1 MAVGSPRSRW
11 AGSICSSCRSTRRP
25 SSWRSSSPGEDT
37 RIGGCCH
44 TWSHGPTARRDG
56 ASTVAALKTPAVPC
70 VRRFL
75 GGGAGSRGAAAFE
88 AMRAELGRTHPGCK
102 FHASVAEVAAR
113 ARPRPSRSPA
123 PGHRSPGPGPGPDPT
138 LTLTLGGGAARRRSG
153 ARTGGGA
160 HVRRAVD
167 LRRAVRE
174 GRDAHLPREA
184 RRRLRPL
191 TRTRTR
197 SLTHPNPEPEPEP
210 SPNPNPNPNP
220 DPDPNPDPN
229 PSQAPTARR
238 VSRRCAS
245 RRRSAAWPCS
255 SATTR
260 TSRST

>member
-1 MAVGSPRSRW
+1 MARAQW
-11 AGSICSSCRSTRRP
+11 Q
-25 SSWRSSSPGEDT
+25 
-37 RIGGCCH
+37 RIE
-44 TWSHGPTARRDG
+44 
-56 ASTVAALKTPAVPC
+56 TPAVPC

-102 FHASVAEVAAR
+102 FHASVAEVAASP
-113 ARPRPSRSPA
+113 RPRPSRSPD
-123 PGHRSPGPGPGPDPT
+123 PGHRSPDPGPWPLALTLT
-138 LTLTLGGGAARRRSG
+138 LTLTLGGGAERRRSG
-153 ARTGGGA
+153 ARAGGGA

-174 GRDAHLPREA
+174 GRHAHLPREA
-184 RRRLRPL
+184 RRRQRPLTL

-197 SLTHPNPEPEPEP
+197 TLTHPKPEPEPE
-210 SPNPNPNPNP
+210 PNPNPNP
-220 DPDPNPDPN
+220 DPDPDPD

-245 RRRSAAWPCS
+245 RPRSTAWPSS